1 MSSMTPGLRTALIAG
16 GIAVVVGGGGVAAVW
31 AADQFIPTATSPSA
45 TSSASPTPSPSQST
59 PGQTSPGKLGRI
71 PMLRRA
77 FGGAAVHGEFTVK
90 NKDGSYSTIVAQRG
104 TVQSVSDSNITVKSD
119 DGFTQAYA
127 INSSTTIV
135 KVATSGAGNQ
145 GRRLSLQTIKASD
158 LKAGDTVGVSGT
170 KSGTTVT
177 ANRVVSGTLPTL
189 PNDHGRRMGYGS
201 VSS

>member
-1 MSSMTPGLRTALIAG
+1 MSSMTQGLRTALIAG

-31 AADQFIPTATSPSA
+31 ATDQIIPTVTSPSA
-45 TSSASPTPSPSQST
+45 TSTASPSQSS
-59 PGQTSPGKLGRI
+59 PGQTSPGKPDRVPL
-71 PMLRRA
+71 LRRA

-135 KVATSGAGNQ
+135 KVTTGTGNQ

-158 LKAGDTVGVSGT
+158 LKSGDTVGVSGT
-170 KSGTTVT
+170 KNGTTVT
-177 ANRVVSGTLPTL
+177 ANRIVSGTLPAA
-189 PNDHGRRMGYGS
+189 PNNHGRGMGYGS

>member
-31 AADQFIPTATSPSA
+31 ATDQIIPTVTSPSA
-45 TSSASPTPSPSQST
+45 TSTASPTPSPSQSS
-59 PGQTSPGKLGRI
+59 PGQTSPGKPGRV
-71 PMLRRA
+71 PLLRRA

-135 KVATSGAGNQ
+135 KVTTGTGNQ

-170 KSGTTVT
+170 KNGTTVA
-177 ANRVVSGTLPTL
+177 ANRIVSGTLPAA
-189 PNDHGRRMGYGS
+189 PNNHGRGMGYGS